1 MKELAV
7 LKGLTG
13 LHMYH
18 CTRLTD
24 AGGKELAALKNLT
37 SLNLGATQMTDAG
50 VKDLARADTGLKGL
64 VSLSLQHASVTDAG
78 VAAAEARWPG
88 ISVVR

>member
-1 MKELAV
+1 MSKAV
-7 LKGLTG
+7 
-13 LHMYH
+13 
-18 CTRLTD
+18 
-24 AGGKELAALKNLT
+24 
-37 SLNLGATQMTDAG
+37 TDAG

-64 VSLSLQHASVTDAG
+64 VSLSLQRASVTDAG